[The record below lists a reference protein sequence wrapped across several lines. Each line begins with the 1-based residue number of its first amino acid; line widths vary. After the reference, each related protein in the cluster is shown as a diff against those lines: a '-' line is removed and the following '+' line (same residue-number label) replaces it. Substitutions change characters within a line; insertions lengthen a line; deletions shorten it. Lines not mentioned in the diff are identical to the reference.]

1 MLQRSSMAAR
11 SVFWPGASLQARPPE
26 FVALEGG
33 HAPPAAQ
40 RGGVGARRPRRIA
53 AGSPLEYA
61 GGVASILPM
70 D

>member
-11 SVFWPGASLQARPPE
+11 SVFWPGASLQARPLE

-40 RGGVGARRPRRIA
+40 RGGVGARRLERI
-53 AGSPLEYA
+53 AGSPLERA
-61 GGVASILPM
+61 RGVARIPST

>member
-40 RGGVGARRPRRIA
+40 RGGVGARRPGRI
-53 AGSPLEYA
+53 AGSPLEHA
-61 GGVASILPM
+61 GGVARVLPL